1 MNRYGYEIYKNGFLE
16 ADNGDMT
23 FDTRAEAMIDAIQ
36 EIEYLIKQEG
46 MTNFEE
52 VHIKIYEEK
61 E

>member
-1 MNRYGYEIYKNGFLE
+1 MYGYEIYKNGFLE

-23 FDTRAEAMIDAIQ
+23 FDTQAGAMIDAIR
-36 EIEYLIKQEG
+36 EIEYLIKHEG